1 MIHKLLYKLIPKNLP
16 AKRIVL
22 IRDIISIVLMLIV
35 MIPLTI
41 MFDNWYFAVIGS
53 IVINSIQFYTYSF
66 HCKNLDNCV
75 ILTNCLFLA
84 FGYISKQSLDYLW
97 VVFLVCL
104 FCIKDIYI
112 KTPLKLIVKNK
123 DKYWHKMM
131 YIKFTILFICIAF
144 ICLNLGFDMIA
155 SCIFYTFIMSDL
167 MLFLNEMKERL

>member
-1 MIHKLLYKLIPKNLP
+1 MIHKFLYKLIPKNLHT
-16 AKRIVL
+16 KRIVL
-22 IRDIISIVLMLIV
+22 IRDIISIILMLLV

-41 MFDNWYFAVIGS
+41 IFDNWYFAIIASVAMNITQ
-53 IVINSIQFYTYSF
+53 QFTYSF

-104 FCIKDIYI
+104 FCIRDVYI
-112 KTPLKLIVKNK
+112 KTPLKLIVKDK
-123 DKYWHKMM
+123 DKYWHKKM
-131 YIKFTILFICIAF
+131 YIKWTFIFIIIAY

-155 SCIFYTFIMSDL
+155 SCILYTFIMSDL
-167 MLFLNEMKERL
+167 MLFLNKTKERL

>member
-1 MIHKLLYKLIPKNLP
+1 MHEFLFTHIPSRFSKHTRYIL
-16 AKRIVL
+16 KY
-22 IRDIISIVLMLIV
+22 IIFIINMLFV

-41 MFDNWYFAVIGS
+41 IFDNWYFAIIAS
-53 IVINSIQFYTYSF
+53 IVMNVTQQFTYSF

-104 FCIKDIYI
+104 FCIRDVYI
-112 KTPLKLIVKNK
+112 KTPLKLIVKDK
-123 DKYWHKMM
+123 DKYWHKKM
-131 YIKFTILFICIAF
+131 YVKWTFVFMIIAF
-144 ICLNLGFDMIA
+144 ISLNLGFDMIA
-155 SCIFYTFIMSDL
+155 NCIFYTFIMSDL